1 MIMSNSVSENEQNR
15 QLFEILDALCP
26 TVSPATCSN
35 FNQHNTK
42 LPCVRSSSF
51 SYLLFKYPWRAMSI
65 ASNS

>member
-1 MIMSNSVSENEQNR
+1 MIMSNSVSKNEQNR
-15 QLFEILDALCP
+15 KLFEILDALCP

-42 LPCVRSSSF
+42 LPCVHPGIF